1 MKKIT
6 EKLGIFT
13 FFIALI
19 LGFITISGGFMY
31 NNVPIQSSAFGL
43 ELFFIFLCLKYPYN
57 VFKPSKKI

>member
-1 MKKIT
+1 MKKLT

-13 FFIALI
+13 FVITMV
-19 LGFITISGGFMY
+19 LGLITICGGFMY

-57 VFKPSKKI
+57 VFKQR